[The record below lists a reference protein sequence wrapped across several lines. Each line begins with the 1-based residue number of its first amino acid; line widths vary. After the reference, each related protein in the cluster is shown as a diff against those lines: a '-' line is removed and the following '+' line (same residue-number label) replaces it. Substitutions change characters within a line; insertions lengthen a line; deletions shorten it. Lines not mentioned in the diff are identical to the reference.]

1 MDITVTFGSG
11 MKVNAHFNNFTV
23 NTDQAK
29 SVGGEATFPDPFSYF
44 LSSIAT
50 CAGFFVL
57 RFCQSREIPTAG
69 IQVRMSND
77 WNSTKGLVENIQIEI
92 AIPPTF
98 PEKYAPALIRAVN
111 ECSVKKALITPP
123 HIEVTT
129 KVAEEQIN
137 LK

>member
-1 MDITVTFGSG
+1 MDITVTFGGG

-29 SVGGEATFPDPFSYF
+29 LVGGEETFPDPFSYF
-44 LSSIAT
+44 LSSMAT

-57 RFCQSREIPTAG
+57 RFCQSRDISTAG

-77 WNSTKGLVENIQIEI
+77 WNSTQGLVENIQIEI
-92 AIPPTF
+92 ALPPTF

-111 ECSVKKALITPP
+111 ECSVKKALTTPP

-129 KVAEEQIN
+129 KVVEGQT
-137 LK
+137 

>member
-11 MKVNAHFNNFTV
+11 MKVNAHFKNFTV

-29 SVGGEATFPDPFSYF
+29 SVGGEETFPDPFSYF

-57 RFCQSREIPTAG
+57 RFCQSRDISTAG
-69 IQVRMSND
+69 IQIRMSND
-77 WNSTKGLVENIQIEI
+77 WNPTQKLVEHIYIEI
-92 AIPPTF
+92 TVPPIF

-111 ECSVKKALITPP
+111 ECSVKKALTTPP

-129 KVAEEQIN
+129 KVAKEQTN

>member
-1 MDITVTFGSG
+1 MDITVTFGGG
-11 MKVNAHFNNFTV
+11 MKVNAHFKNFTV

-29 SVGGEATFPDPFSYF
+29 QVGGEETFPDPFSYF

-57 RFCQSREIPTAG
+57 RFCQSRDIPTVG
-69 IQVRMSND
+69 IKVRMSND
-77 WNSTKGLVENIQIEI
+77 WNSTKGLVENIHIEI

-123 HIEVTT
+123 QIEVTT
-129 KVAEEQIN
+129 KVVEGQT
-137 LK
+137 